1 MNYNIPNLLLLLGF
15 CLFCSVPSTSLI
27 SSWDLQCKSPRSQR
41 RFLRLLQSAIGFIKR
56 RQFHICLFSPSS
68 PTWLLWTSLVRLGF
82 AEQLQAG
89 TAKRKTPHSQNA
101 IYFDRHFS
109 ASTAPWVLTRGE
121 APSAYWFNSTHNS
134 AALRLVP
141 SIPHPGGK

>member
-1 MNYNIPNLLLLLGF
+1 LSLLFRSVYVINFVLGF
-15 CLFCSVPSTSLI
+15 AVQIASISTTFSSAASVGNWFHQKTAI
-27 SSWDLQCKSPRSQR
+27 SYMP
-41 RFLRLLQSAIGFIKR
+41 FFT
-56 RQFHICLFSPSS
+56 FSS